1 MLTHLSSRHFSRDF
15 EQCFNATRLEVIRH
29 HTFVMDVFAI
39 RPLGQS
45 RHCQGIESEAEVR
58 EAGPW
63 SAHWEF
69 CLPTM
74 SPRPQTPQA
83 KESEENKAGPPATQ

>member
-1 MLTHLSSRHFSRDF
+1 MISR
-15 EQCFNATRLEVIRH
+15 
-29 HTFVMDVFAI
+29 HTFVMDIFAI

-45 RHCQGIESEAEVR
+45 GHCQGREFEAEVR

-69 CLPTM
+69 GLPPM
-74 SPRPQTPQA
+74 SPRPQTPRA
-83 KESEENKAGPPATQ
+83 KDSEENKAGPPVTQ